1 MAFGCWPVVSGEIR
15 RTNSYSENKSI
26 SHRIGAFKLCRAV
39 RRACGWRRF
48 VAPTRWRG
56 HAALEH
62 NQYPLIEVNSKNF
75 TGQPN
80 HYSNWYVCEFHAW
93 LPLLEIETPIDCGK
107 LDVEFDFTGQPKH
120 LITWGGTS
128 LNESEKDG
136 YFTFNRILFFAIWFF
151 TGQQWLLAIN
161 PTLSYWIQK
170 PGGLILL

>member
-1 MAFGCWPVVSGEIR
+1 MSGEIR

-80 HYSNWYVCEFHAW
+80 HCSNWYICVFHAW
-93 LPLLEIETPIDCGK
+93 LPLLEIKTRIDCGK
-107 LDVEFDFTGQPKH
+107 TWCWIRFYRTAETLDHSRGLLFERIRKRWLFHLQPNLFLQFD
-120 LITWGGTS
+120 
-128 LNESEKDG
+128 
-136 YFTFNRILFFAIWFF
+136 FF
-151 TGQQWLLAIN
+151 TGQQWPKAN
-161 PTLSYWIQK
+161 SS
-170 PGGLILL
+170 